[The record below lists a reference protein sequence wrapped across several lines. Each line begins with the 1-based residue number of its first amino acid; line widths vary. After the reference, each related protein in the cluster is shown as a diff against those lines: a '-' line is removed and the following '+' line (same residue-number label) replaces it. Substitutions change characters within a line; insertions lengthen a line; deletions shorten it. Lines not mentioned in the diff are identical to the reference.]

1 MGNIGKIVT
10 LPAEGGLSPGGRTY
24 GPRKRED
31 CDMKRV
37 AVSLLVMAA
46 ASTALAAPTFYV
58 SPNAYPGSSSTN
70 DLAWQAAVGSFNEI
84 DFDFVPVGQYLVSIT
99 DSFVS
104 ISTTLGGLG
113 GESGNPET
121 FAGSWGGAGAGS
133 VYGTVFDIALL
144 NRDAAG
150 ALHSDFVFTFSQPVT
165 GIGAWLYDDGSGSS
179 ESMILRVTEVGNVVT
194 NSSMLES
201 GNGND
206 HFVEGFLGATSTLGI
221 TEARFIV
228 VDGQG
233 NPVQRAFEL
242 DHLQWGRPVPP
253 IPAPGAILLGSIG
266 VAAVGYLRKRHSL

>member
-1 MGNIGKIVT
+1 MKSVT
-10 LPAEGGLSPGGRTY
+10 VFLW
-24 GPRKRED
+24 
-31 CDMKRV
+31 
-37 AVSLLVMAA
+37 VMAA

-58 SPNAYPGSSSTN
+58 SPNAYPASSSTN
-70 DLAWQAAVGSFNEI
+70 DLAWQTAVGSFNEV
-84 DFDFVPVGQYLVSIT
+84 DFDILGAGQHLVSIT

-113 GESGNPET
+113 GESGNPEA
-121 FAGSWGGAGAGS
+121 FAGSWGGAPAGS

-144 NRDAAG
+144 NRDAPG
-150 ALHSDFVFTFSQPVT
+150 ALHSDFVFTYSQPVT

-201 GNGND
+201 GNGNN

-266 VAAVGYLRKRHSL
+266 IAAVGYLRKRHSL